1 MATQNIVSDSNVLD
15 LESLT
20 TEYSNLLIS
29 YKQAVAD
36 YVNYLKQESTQIDPS
51 NSTLNTTTQKTFVT
65 INGSTYLGSSSVGQN
80 NSATVDLCK
89 ASCANTPG
97 CTGATFNNSN
107 SSSGITC
114 RLIGGDGNLSTGTAN
129 DTAIVETGKQ
139 LLSTIQNINSEL
151 KSTNKKIQD
160 KIALMKPEYNEQL
173 INNKE
178 KTEELITQFN
188 MLSEDR
194 NNVKKLL
201 KEYETLDQQEEGGNI
216 RINQNYYSFL
226 LLIGV
231 VIIIIIIIISLS
243 SSPSQN
249 TNVKIQTGGGLKSST
264 YYFAF
269 FLLLVIY
276 ITVRF
281 TYLKRKCNN
290 LF

>member
-1 MATQNIVSDSNVLD
+1 MARQNIVSDSNVLD

-29 YKQAVAD
+29 YKQAVTD
-36 YVNYLKQESTQIDPS
+36 YVNYLKQESNQIDPS
-51 NSTLNTTTQKTFVT
+51 NSTNTTQKTFVT
-65 INGSTYLGSSSVGQN
+65 ISGSTYWGSSSVGEN
-80 NSATVDLCK
+80 NSTTVQQCQ

-107 SSSGITC
+107 SSSGTTC
-114 RLIGGDGNLSTGTAN
+114 WLRGGDGNLSTGTAN
-129 DTAIVETGKQ
+129 DTAIVQTGKQ
-139 LLSTIQNINSEL
+139 LLSMIENINSQL

-173 INNKE
+173 INSKE

-194 NNVKKLL
+194 DNLKKLL
-201 KEYETLDQQEEGGNI
+201 EEYETLDQQEESGNM

-249 TNVKIQTGGGLKSST
+249 KNVNIQTGGGLKSST
-264 YYFAF
+264 YYFAL

-276 ITVRF
+276 ITGRF
-281 TYLKRKCNN
+281 TYLKCNYN
-290 LF
+290 N

>member
-29 YKQAVAD
+29 YKQAVTD
-36 YVNYLKQESTQIDPS
+36 YVNYLKQESNQIDPS
-51 NSTLNTTTQKTFVT
+51 NSTPTTQKTFVT
-65 INGSTYLGSSSVGQN
+65 ISGSTYWGSSSVGEN
-80 NSATVDLCK
+80 NSTTVQQCQ

-107 SSSGITC
+107 SSSGTTC
-114 RLIGGDGNLSTGTAN
+114 WLRGGDGNLSTGTAN
-129 DTAIVETGKQ
+129 DTAIVQTGKQ
-139 LLSTIQNINSEL
+139 LLSMIENINTEL

-173 INNKE
+173 INSKE

-194 NNVKKLL
+194 DNLKKLL
-201 KEYETLDQQEEGGNI
+201 AEYETLDQQEESGNM

-249 TNVKIQTGGGLKSST
+249 KNVNIQTGGGLKSST
-264 YYFAF
+264 YYFAL

-276 ITVRF
+276 ITGRF
-281 TYLKRKCNN
+281 TYLKCNYN
-290 LF
+290 N